1 MATVGNETTGLNENH
16 RRALGVT
23 FQHIDELLSDALFE
37 VTSGSPFSHVRCDLE
52 EPELRA
58 VSDHIARVRELL
70 ASAYTELGIPRRAPN
85 VLGSAALDTAALFA
99 MTDLEEVS
107 PSRLAGY
114 GSLGSEAAERV
125 ARVEAALSRA
135 LEELRTYVLRRT
147 TWDLAGRFERLG
159 SSAPAPD
166 LLRAAERIIRERG
179 LVEFRPALESILER
193 LESPR
198 FEIAVFGRVSSG
210 KSSLLNAILESAV
223 LPIGVTPVT
232 AVPTR
237 VVWGSERHIS
247 VEFADSERIRGDLDR
262 LAEYVTEAQN
272 PDNSKNVT
280 RVTVFLDAER
290 LRGGVV
296 LADTPGVGSL
306 TTAGARSTYSY
317 LPRCDHGVV
326 ILDPLGALSR
336 DDVRLVR
343 LLLEGGIR
351 ASVIIGKADLLTPE
365 SRSTVVQ
372 FARDALK
379 RELGVAID
387 VDAVSALADAGARA
401 RAWYE
406 GHIAP
411 LAREAAQSSEAIAGR
426 KLLAL
431 SENLLATLRAAG
443 GGQSGAPSTLATG
456 AILVDAERAHRE
468 AEDAAYAISGSAA
481 ELLSEVIS
489 RAARDLAT
497 VESPDAQA
505 ASVVSSAADVVSS
518 DARRRSVAI
527 LERFARQ
534 LDALRGRAA
543 QRTGGEQPPTPRASV
558 EVVTQPL
565 LLVPDLASL
574 RPGPSLIPK
583 AFSGLRTHRL
593 ERELRAGTGN
603 LESAFGTFVRDLA
616 NWTITQA
623 KQILSDFS
631 AELQPSPTSLR
642 GPEGAR
648 NISSDIE
655 LLERLLAQHNSKL
668 TGPTEKVE
676 APKKMQGPQ

>member
-1 MATVGNETTGLNENH
+1 MATVGDETAGLNENH

-23 FQHIDELLSDALFE
+23 FQHIDELLSNALFE

-70 ASAYTELGIPRRAPN
+70 ASAYTDLGIPRRAPH

-99 MTDLEEVS
+99 MTDLEEMS
-107 PSRLAGY
+107 PARLAGY

-125 ARVEAALSRA
+125 AQVEAALNRA

-159 SSAPAPD
+159 SSIPAPD
-166 LLRAAERIIRERG
+166 LLHAVERLIRERG
-179 LVEFRPALESILER
+179 LVEFRPALESVLER

-210 KSSLLNAILESAV
+210 KSSLLNAILGSAV

-247 VEFADSERIRGDLDR
+247 IEFANSEPIRGDLDR

-280 RVTVFLDAER
+280 RVTVFLDAEC

-306 TTAGARSTYSY
+306 ATTGARLTYSY

-326 ILDPLGALSR
+326 ILDPAGALSR

-351 ASVIIGKADLLTPE
+351 ASVVIGKADLLTPE

-372 FARDALK
+372 FARETLQ
-379 RELGVAID
+379 RELGVSID
-387 VDAVSALADAGARA
+387 VEPVSALADAGAPA

-406 GHIAP
+406 AHIAP
-411 LAREAAQSSEAIAGR
+411 LARQAAQSSEAIVGR
-426 KLLAL
+426 KLRALA
-431 SENLLATLRAAG
+431 ENLLAALRAAG
-443 GGQSGAPSTLATG
+443 GGPSDAPSTLATG

-468 AEDAAYAISGSAA
+468 AEDAAYAIGASAA

-489 RAARDLAT
+489 RAARELAT
-497 VESPDAQA
+497 MESSDAQA
-505 ASVVSSAADVVSS
+505 ASIVSSAADVVSS

-534 LDALRGRAA
+534 LDVLRARRGQSSRS
-543 QRTGGEQPPTPRASV
+543 EPLPTQRASV

-565 LLVPDLASL
+565 LLMPDLASL
-574 RPGPSLIPK
+574 RAGPSLIPK
-583 AFSGLRTHRL
+583 AFSGLRAHRL
-593 ERELRAGTGN
+593 ERELRAGASN
-603 LESAFGTFVRDLA
+603 LESAFGTFVHDLA

-623 KQILSDFS
+623 KQILSAFS
-631 AELQPSPTSLR
+631 ADVQPSQPSLR
-642 GPEGAR
+642 GAEGAR
-648 NISSDIE
+648 NVSSDVE
-655 LLERLLAQHNSKL
+655 LLERLLALHTSKPP
-668 TGPTEKVE
+668 GPAET
-676 APKKMQGPQ
+676 A